1 MQGHSAKV
9 RIAIVS
15 FVATATAVILG
26 AAFWPASG
34 HDINTPA
41 ANGDAPEQVDAVEF
55 DGWLYANP
63 ETGCLEQPPRG
74 LDVPDVVPVE
84 PQPAPDPEDDL
95 GEHTYE
101 SEDHERVPLDLPG
114 PHAQL
119 EPWPACDESRSAT
132 TVGDSSQSR
141 GD

>member
-1 MQGHSAKV
+1 MQGHAARV

-15 FVATATAVILG
+15 FVAAAIAVILV

-34 HDINTPA
+34 HDIDTSA
-41 ANGDAPEQVDAVEF
+41 ANDDAPRPVDAAEF

-63 ETGCLEQPPRG
+63 DTGCLEQPPRG
-74 LDVPDVVPVE
+74 LGGPDVVPAE

-101 SEDHERVPLDLPG
+101 AEDHERVPVDTPG

-132 TVGDSSQSR
+132 TVGNSSRSG